1 MIGSANSVCTENS
14 LRCINRVHNA
24 MTNFHVF
31 QISKT
36 LLHAIQ

>member
-1 MIGSANSVCTENS
+1 MIGSANSVCTENFS

-24 MTNFHVF
+24 LINFHVV

-36 LLHAIQ
+36 FYCT